1 MDAGLVRLTVGDSWF
16 NILGQRASS
25 GDLSLARSQP
35 KAARMSRLIRSAV
48 LSNYIEVARSV
59 GLDPYRMIAEFRLP
73 PASLSDP
80 EVKVS
85 VGAVGRLLEESAAR
99 SGKLDFG
106 LRLADKRTVA
116 NLGALALLVRE
127 QPTIRKA
134 LNVMA
139 GYIFLHGESLL
150 LNMKEQEGEVK
161 LSLAFDVDR
170 PIPIR
175 QGVELGIGFLHRSLQ
190 QLFRERWKPQI
201 VCFTHAAPQKKDAYR
216 KFFGTDV
223 LFNQDF
229 NGIVCRSRDLD
240 AAVPAADA
248 KMAAYVQ
255 QYLDT
260 IAARRNT
267 TMTTNVRECIYTM
280 LPSGLCSAEKV
291 AARLGVD
298 RRTLHRHLAR
308 EGQTFSSVMD
318 SVRAELVTR
327 YIENRDR
334 SLASVSELLGF
345 SALSAFSRWF
355 KSQFG
360 CSVTDWRSGR
370 RVPLPTKVLT
380 AKG

>member
-1 MDAGLVRLTVGDSWF
+1 
-16 NILGQRASS
+16 
-25 GDLSLARSQP
+25 
-35 KAARMSRLIRSAV
+35 MSRLIRSAV
-48 LSNYIEVARSV
+48 LSNYDEVARSV
-59 GLDPYRMIAEFRLP
+59 GLDPYRMISEFRLP
-73 PASLSDP
+73 PASLNDP
-80 EVKVS
+80 DVKVP

-106 LRLADKRTVA
+106 LRLANKRTVA

-134 LNVMA
+134 LDVMA

-150 LNMKEQEGEVK
+150 LNMKEQDGEVK

-170 PIPIR
+170 PVPIR
-175 QGVELGIGFLHRSLQ
+175 QGVELGVGFLHRSLQ
-190 QLFRERWKPQI
+190 QLFRERWKPQT
-201 VCFTHAAPQKKDAYR
+201 VCFTHAAPPKKDAHR

-229 NGIVCRSRDLD
+229 NGIICRSRDLD

-248 KMAAYVQ
+248 KMARYVQ

-267 TMTTNVRECIYTM
+267 TMTANVRECIYTM
-280 LPSGLCSAEKV
+280 LPSGLCSADKV

-298 RRTLHRHLAR
+298 RRTVHRHLAR

-334 SLASVSELLGF
+334 PLASVSDLLGF
-345 SALSAFSRWF
+345 STVSAFSRWF

-360 CSVTDWRSGR
+360 CSVTGWRAGRHSG
-370 RVPLPTKVLT
+370 PLEARAARAEPH
-380 AKG
+380 AAAG

>member
-1 MDAGLVRLTVGDSWF
+1 M
-16 NILGQRASS
+16 
-25 GDLSLARSQP
+25 P
-35 KAARMSRLIRSAV
+35 RMIRSAV
-48 LSNYIEVARSV
+48 LTNYVEVARSV
-59 GLDPYRMIAEFRLP
+59 GLDPYRMITEFRLP
-73 PASLSDP
+73 HASLSDP

-85 VGAVGRLLEESAAR
+85 ADAVGRLLEASAAR

-106 LRLADKRTVA
+106 LRLADKRTIA

-134 LNVMA
+134 LDVMT
-139 GYIFLHGESLL
+139 GYMFLHSESLR
-150 LNMKEQEGEVK
+150 LNVKERDGQVT
-161 LSLAFDVDR
+161 LSLGLDVDR
-170 PIPIR
+170 PVPIR

-190 QLFRERWKPQI
+190 RLFRERWKVEM
-201 VCFTHAAPQKKDAYR
+201 VCFTHAAPPKKDAYR

-223 LFNQDF
+223 LFNQEF
-229 NGIVCRSRDLD
+229 NGLVCASRDLD
-240 AAVPAADA
+240 ASVPAADA
-248 KMAAYVQ
+248 KMARHVQ

-267 TMTTNVRECIYTM
+267 TMTASVRECIYTM
-280 LPSGLCSAEKV
+280 LPSGLCSADSV

-298 RRTLHRHLAR
+298 RRTVHRHLAR

-334 SLASVSELLGF
+334 PLASVAEALGF
-345 SALSAFSRWF
+345 SAVSAFSRWF

-360 CSVTDWRSGR
+360 CSVTEWRTDQHPHLQANRQAAG
-370 RVPLPTKVLT
+370 
-380 AKG
+380 

>member
-1 MDAGLVRLTVGDSWF
+1 M
-16 NILGQRASS
+16 
-25 GDLSLARSQP
+25 P
-35 KAARMSRLIRSAV
+35 RLIRSAV
-48 LSNYIEVARSV
+48 LSNYVDVARSV

-73 PASLSDP
+73 PASLTDP
-80 EVKVS
+80 DVKVS
-85 VGAVGRLLEESAAR
+85 AAAVGRLLDESARR
-99 SGKLDFG
+99 SGQIDFG
-106 LRLADKRTVA
+106 LRLADRRTLA

-134 LNVMA
+134 LDVLV
-139 GYIFLHGESLL
+139 GYMFLHSESLL
-150 LNMKEQEGEVK
+150 LGMQEQHGEAII
-161 LSLAFDVDR
+161 SLAIDLDR
-170 PIPIR
+170 PVPIR
-175 QGVELGIGFLHRSLQ
+175 QGIELGIGFLHRSFQ
-190 QLFRERWKPQI
+190 QLFRERWKPQTI
-201 VCFTHAAPQKKDAYR
+201 CFTHAAPPKKDAHR

-229 NGIVCRSRDLD
+229 NGIVCRSADLD

-360 CSVTDWRSGR
+360 CSVTDWRSGQ

-380 AKG
+380 AK